1 IGKTVE
7 VDHFYFI
14 IGGSLSH
21 YQVDQFYIDKR
32 MYCPDNGLLPLHRRS
47 CSNSSLNFSAPY
59 NSNEARNPVK
69 SRVLVGGIPKNCGS
83 VVPRLQ
89 IFGFSNLP

>member
-1 IGKTVE
+1 MAWRSFTLYKITIMLDIGKTVE

-32 MYCPDNGLLPLHRRS
+32 SRVGLLIPEIMQQKVQ
-47 CSNSSLNFSAPY
+47 SSHLFEKEPDFTILRQES
-59 NSNEARNPVK
+59 
-69 SRVLVGGIPKNCGS
+69 
-83 VVPRLQ
+83 
-89 IFGFSNLP
+89 

>member
-1 IGKTVE
+1 MAMAWRFVTLYKITIMLDIGKTVE

-32 MYCPDNGLLPLHRRS
+32 NMRD
-47 CSNSSLNFSAPY
+47 
-59 NSNEARNPVK
+59 
-69 SRVLVGGIPKNCGS
+69 
-83 VVPRLQ
+83 
-89 IFGFSNLP
+89 

>member
-1 IGKTVE
+1 MLDIGKTVE

-32 MYCPDNGLLPLHRRS
+32 RIRRRKV
-47 CSNSSLNFSAPY
+47 
-59 NSNEARNPVK
+59 EDPVEPG
-69 SRVLVGGIPKNCGS
+69 RFL
-83 VVPRLQ
+83 
-89 IFGFSNLP
+89 

>member
-1 IGKTVE
+1 MLDIGKTVE

-32 MYCPDNGLLPLHRRS
+32 TVS
-47 CSNSSLNFSAPY
+47 
-59 NSNEARNPVK
+59 EARKRDLKIGYINSFNEGLALREIVK
-69 SRVLVGGIPKNCGS
+69 ALST
-83 VVPRLQ
+83 
-89 IFGFSNLP
+89 